1 MGRHREGATGRVGFD
16 FAVYPCCIPTHGTS
30 LPGSAG
36 KSPSLEVPRGRKY
49 HRGMCQ
55 ITLSMPDELLS
66 ALKLTPEE
74 LGAEVRLAAA
84 AKLYELGRLSS
95 GRAAKLAGVPK
106 SLFLAKL
113 ADYGVCTFDVSPDE
127 FARETRLA

>member
-1 MGRHREGATGRVGFD
+1 MARVVRLKFPV
-16 FAVYPCCIPTHGTS
+16 AASTIRACV
-30 LPGSAG
+30 
-36 KSPSLEVPRGRKY
+36 KS
-49 HRGMCQ
+49 C
-55 ITLSMPDELLS
+55 
-66 ALKLTPEE
+66 LKLTPEE

-84 AKLYELGRLSS
+84 AKLYEVGRLSS